1 LYYLTSGNN
10 NVAVGASSLGFCLI
24 TGGCNVSI
32 GNGALFK
39 MTGNCNTAIGNSAG
53 ACSTSGN
60 NNIFIGSTVQ
70 GSSLTVSNEV
80 NIYNGINL
88 ARFQGSATAW
98 TFVSDARD
106 KKNIENLALGL
117 EFIES
122 LQPRKF
128 EWNHR
133 HTDTEHGKPASG
145 FIAQEVLEAVEASD
159 AHYANLVDTNDPEQ
173 YTLAQ
178 ANLVPILVNAVK
190 ELSRQ
195 VKELQMYN
203 ARNSN

>member
-1 LYYLTSGNN
+1 MGVN
-10 NVAVGASSLGFCLI
+10 AVPSANAVNSEVTLF
-24 TGGCNVSI
+24 
-32 GNGALFK
+32 NG
-39 MTGNCNTAIGNSAG
+39 T
-53 ACSTSGN
+53 
-60 NNIFIGSTVQ
+60 
-70 GSSLTVSNEV
+70 
-80 NIYNGINL
+80 NL
-88 ARFQGSATAW
+88 ARFQGAATAW

-106 KKNIENLALGL
+106 KQNIENLPLGL

-133 HTDTEHGKPASG
+133 HTDAEHGKPATG

-159 AHYANLVDTNDPEQ
+159 AQYANLVDTNDPEQ

-190 ELSRQ
+190 ELSKQ

-203 ARNSN
+203 AQNSK